1 MNPAEF
7 LTISSAVVPER
18 EALISGDGRRRLT
31 YAAMSARVNRLAHSL
46 RALGVGPGRRLAVMA
61 TNSPA
66 LVEVYYAC
74 ARLGGRFVP
83 LNYRVKREE
92 AAFMLAAAEP
102 SVVLADERYLD
113 LIDSARPGLS
123 QLREVAVLDGE
134 RSGLPTLEG
143 LIAAGSDVELTLEVD
158 DEAPSLLLFTS
169 GTTAQPKGVEL
180 SSRSL
185 SLYVMNT
192 MGPADP
198 AAALEKTLVSVG
210 IYHIAGFTSI
220 LSSIWGGRS
229 LVLLP
234 QFDAGAWLAAV
245 ERERITHAFVVPTM
259 LKRLMDEPD
268 FDSHDLASLQLLTYG
283 AAPMPLEVVRSAIDA
298 FSCGLM
304 NAYGQ
309 TESTSALTYLGP
321 EDHRL
326 DGPPAADEKKRRR
339 LRSVGRPM
347 GDVELS
353 IRDPAGNSADASL
366 AAGIEGE
373 VWARSA
379 RVMQDYLNQ
388 ADATA
393 AAVSDGWLHTG
404 DYGYL
409 DDEGYLF
416 ITGRVKELIIRGGE
430 NISAGEIE
438 AVLQSHPVVAE
449 AAAIGVPD
457 PEWGEV
463 VKAVVV
469 AAESRATDAALRT
482 ELRAFCRERL
492 ASFKMPAFIAFVTAL
507 PRNSMGKVLKSDLRR
522 DHGSADD
529 G

>member
-66 LVEVYYAC
+66 FVEAYYAC
-74 ARLGGRFVP
+74 ARLGGCFVP

-123 QLREVAVLDGE
+123 QLRAVAVLDGE
-134 RSGLPTLEG
+134 RPGLPALAS
-143 LIAAGSDVELTLEVD
+143 LIAAGSDTELTLEVN

-180 SSRSL
+180 SNRSL

-210 IYHIAGFTSI
+210 IFHIAGFTAI

-234 QFDAGAWLAAV
+234 QFEAGAWLNAV
-245 ERERITHAFVVPTM
+245 ERERVTHAFVVPTM
-259 LKRLMDEPD
+259 LKRLMEEPD
-268 FDSHDLASLQLLTYG
+268 FGSHDLASLQLLTYG
-283 AAPMPLEVVRSAIDA
+283 AAPMPFEVVRSAIDA

-326 DGPPAADEKKRRR
+326 DGPPEADEKKRRR

-353 IRDPAGNSADASL
+353 IRGPAGASL
-366 AAGIEGE
+366 AAGVEGE

-388 ADATA
+388 ADETA
-393 AAVSDGWLHTG
+393 ATVSDGWLHTG

-409 DDEGYLF
+409 DDGGYLF
-416 ITGRVKELIIRGGE
+416 ITGRLKELIIRGGE

-438 AVLQSHPVVAE
+438 AALQGHPAVAE

-469 AAESRATDAALRT
+469 AAAGSRATDAALRT

-492 ASFKMPAFIAFVTAL
+492 ASFKTPAFIAFVTAL

-522 DHGSADD
+522 DHGGADD
-529 G
+529 A